1 MSWERWVLA
10 IFVAGLAALQYGLIL
25 VTLRDL
31 LRRPTVRGEN
41 KVLWALVILCVPFVG
56 PLIYG
61 YMGPTSLLPRSIP
74 RRPPRWFD
82 QWRPPWNDRSR

>member
-10 IFVAGLAALQYGLIL
+10 LLVVVIAAVQYGLI
-25 VTLRDL
+25 VITMRDL

-41 KVLWALVILCVPFVG
+41 KVLWGLIILCLPFLG

-61 YMGPTSLLPRSIP
+61 YMGPTSLLPRTIP
-74 RRPPRWFD
+74 RRPPRWPD
-82 QWRPPWNDRSR
+82 AWRRP

>member
-10 IFVAGLAALQYGLIL
+10 LIVVAIAAVQYGLI
-25 VTLRDL
+25 VITMRDL

-41 KVLWALVILCVPFVG
+41 KVLWGLIILCLPFLG

-61 YMGPTSLLPRSIP
+61 YMGPTSLLPRTIPRTIP
-74 RRPPRWFD
+74 RRPPRWPD
-82 QWRPPWNDRSR
+82 AWRRP